1 MNAIRLLVAVLA
13 IAGVSMA
20 AARAGEEVGR
30 SGARAKSVAVAT
42 RGGRVKSATDKASAG
57 TATPGDTKART
68 SAAKKTDPDG
78 TKRGTAA
85 AKRAEPKKPKA
96 AAAVKRPASS
106 TATKGSADG
115 GGRSG
120 AKRADASRRTPTAMA
135 SSRKAS

>member
-20 AARAGEEVGR
+20 AARADEEVGR
-30 SGARAKSVAVAT
+30 SGARAKSVAGAT
-42 RGGRVKSATDKASAG
+42 RGGSVKSATDKASAG

-85 AKRAEPKKPKA
+85 AKRAEPKKPK
-96 AAAVKRPASS
+96 VPTMRPRE
-106 TATKGSADG
+106 GSNAG
-115 GGRSG
+115 CR
-120 AKRADASRRTPTAMA
+120 
-135 SSRKAS
+135 